1 LQKSKGSEIL
11 PSVKAVGFEDGYFPP
26 LFKGSKGQYTVLA
39 SVITDNIT
47 PIDVYLTLIEIDG
60 LDATE
65 KALNALARF
74 RSEGKLFDVILLG
87 GITYAGFNIIDPTR
101 LYEVFETPVIVVTQD
116 KPKDKEVEKA
126 LKKHFIDWKERLAIL
141 KKFRAKA
148 KISKVVKGKTKLYIQ
163 PLGIDLLL
171 AQKIIW
177 GLIVKGAYP
186 EPLRLAKQ
194 IATTLGKLIFSKY
207 VLEIK

>member
-1 LQKSKGSEIL
+1 LLKNKDL
-11 PSVKAVGFEDGYFPP
+11 KTLLNVKAVGFEDGYFPP
-26 LFKGSKGQYTVLA
+26 PLKGSKGQYTVLA
-39 SVITDNIT
+39 SVFTDNIT
-47 PIDVYLTLIEIDG
+47 PVDVYLTLIEIDG

-65 KALNALARF
+65 KALNALAHF
-74 RSEGKLFDVILLG
+74 KSEGKLFDVILLG
-87 GITYAGFNIIDPTR
+87 GITYAGFNIIDPMR
-101 LYEVFETPVIVVTQD
+101 LYEIFETPVIVVTQD
-116 KPKDKEVEKA
+116 KPKDEEVEKA
-126 LKKHFIDWKERLAIL
+126 LKKHFIDWKERLTIL

-148 KISKVVKGKTKLYIQ
+148 KISKVVKDKTKLYIQ

-171 AQKIIW
+171 AQKIIKE
-177 GLIVKGAYP
+177 LIVKGAYP